1 MKTNHTYR
9 RVAIIALLV
18 LTALLTIGL
27 RGTLPDKTYLVVE
40 AKDYMGPPIYPI
52 PSQPSTVEN
61 FSSGFGKW
69 FPSGEVSPNVTTTNG
84 MLYLTASFPSLDTTQ
99 AAVMQQRVNISIF
112 HTPLFSM
119 RLFAPEGLRYGVRFW
134 GIGQNGSEVP
144 IWYQTSPL
152 EHRPGNGWEKI
163 SVDLRSYSLASTGD
177 LVDNLTRIYLYMEA
191 PPSSAF
197 SGPQSL
203 ILQTLSFSQVRFFD
217 QPLGPGFQTY
227 VSIIGS
233 IPQAATG
240 NWKLER
246 VLFYVKATATP
257 QDPLTYAVSVT
268 NLHDP
273 YEATSAS
280 YNYAVSPGEE
290 ADEIL
295 QVNTYV
301 PTSLPFVYVGLT
313 GNLAIVFSTLQG
325 SFQSLDVNSVQLIFT
340 TQGLSWSVQPDP
352 NQAALSTALLMTGIL
367 AMPMAGL
374 VSMYYAREK
383 LSTRQKLIVILVG
396 SLVLR
401 FALAT
406 FTGHAWDMEQ
416 WTQTARRY
424 YESGQFTLQ
433 SFPTLPVYYFLLLG
447 SYSWYAL
454 LRLAGLPD
462 ITFMFLPTR
471 AIESIF
477 IKAPSIVADAVS
489 TVMVYRILR
498 SSTGNEKATWYASL
512 FALNPLTIL
521 VSSVWGMYD
530 SIMVA
535 FLLIGI
541 EQWQKK
547 SHVRSSVSLILS
559 ALTKLVGTFT
569 LVILDLELLFNKRV
583 FKLMTALG
591 VCAVIAF
598 TLLYLQLG
606 EFFYVTF
613 VERIFGLSAVVRSP
627 FGGLSNPFGN
637 PSQYALA
644 SLGFSL
650 PTLFA
655 YAAFT
660 LVLLLS
666 VGIFV
671 KLREKNVV
679 EAAVLSTLT
688 AVIGYYLSYPYVYL
702 QHYVWII
709 PLLIIYL
716 SFKRSNI
723 AGVFPTLF
731 GFVTVLLGV
740 ASTVSFGYF
749 VTGVPYIQI
758 LALEGYHHHIV
769 VFGLVMIL
777 MLAITIVPL
786 WARFNNLSTRLA
798 SLYLLC
804 VIADAFSIAY
814 ILIPARIG

>member
-1 MKTNHTYR
+1 MSIIR
-9 RVAIIALLV
+9 RYWRQAIITLLV
-18 LTALLTIGL
+18 LTVLLAIGL

-40 AKDYMGPPIYPI
+40 AKNYMEPPLYPTT
-52 PSQPSTVEN
+52 SQPSFVEN
-61 FSSGFGKW
+61 FSSGFGRW
-69 FPSGEVSPNVTTTNG
+69 FPSGEVSPNITTTNG
-84 MLYLTASFPSLDTTQ
+84 MLYMTASFPSVDTTQ
-99 AAVMQQRVNISIF
+99 DAVMQQLVNISIS

-119 RLFAPEGLRYGVRFW
+119 RLFAPEGLRYGARFW
-134 GIGQNGSEVP
+134 GIRQNGTEVP
-144 IWYQTSPL
+144 VWYQTSPL
-152 EHRPGNGWEKI
+152 EHRAANGWETI
-163 SVDLRSYSLASTGD
+163 SVDLRSYSLASTGY
-177 LVDNLTRIYLYMEA
+177 LVDNLTRIYLYLET
-191 PPSSAF
+191 PPSSVI

-203 ILQTLSFSQVRFFD
+203 ILQTLSFSQVQLFD
-217 QPLGPGFQTY
+217 HPLETGFQTY

-246 VLFYVKATATP
+246 VLVYVKATSTP
-257 QDPLTYAVSVT
+257 QSPLTYAVYVT

-273 YEATSAS
+273 YEPTSGS
-280 YNYAVSPGEE
+280 YNYEVSPGEE

-295 QVNTYV
+295 QVNAYL
-301 PTSLPFVYVGLT
+301 PTSLPLVYVGLT
-313 GNLAIVFSTLQG
+313 GNLAIVFSAALG

-340 TQGLSWSVQPDP
+340 TQGLSGNVQPDP
-352 NQAALSTALLMTGIL
+352 NQAALSTALLMAGTL
-367 AMPMAGL
+367 AVPVAGL
-374 VSMYYAREK
+374 FSIHYVRKK
-383 LSTRQKLIVILVG
+383 LSTRRKLIIVLVA

-424 YESGQFTLQ
+424 YESGEFTLQ

-454 LRLAGLPD
+454 LRLASLPD
-462 ITFMFLPTR
+462 ITFMFLPSR

-477 IKAPSIVADAVS
+477 IKAPSIVADALS
-489 TVMVYRILR
+489 TVMIYRILR
-498 SSTGNEKATWYASL
+498 SSTGKERAAWYASL
-512 FALNPLTIL
+512 FALNPLTIF

-541 EQWQKK
+541 EQWQKR
-547 SHVRSSVSLILS
+547 SHVRSSVWLILS
-559 ALTKLVGTFT
+559 ALTKLVGAFT

-591 VCAVIAF
+591 VCAGIAF
-598 TLLYLQLG
+598 ALLYLQLG

-613 VERIFGLSAVVRSP
+613 VERIVGLSAVIRSP

-644 SLGFSL
+644 SLGLSL
-650 PTLFA
+650 PALFN
-655 YAAFT
+655 YVAFAS
-660 LVLLLS
+660 VLLLS

-671 KLREKNVV
+671 KIRKTNVV
-679 EAAVLSTLT
+679 EATVLSTLG
-688 AVIGYYLSYPYVYL
+688 AVIGYYLFYPSVYV

-709 PLLIIYL
+709 PLLILYL
-716 SFKRSNI
+716 SFKKSNI
-723 AGVFPTLF
+723 AGVFPLLF

-740 ASTVSFGYF
+740 SSTVSFGYF

-758 LALEGYHHHIV
+758 PALEGYHQHIV
-769 VFGLVMIL
+769 VFGVVIIS
-777 MLAITIVPL
+777 MLALAILPL
-786 WARFNNLSTRLA
+786 WARFSNLSTRLA
-798 SLYLLC
+798 TLYLLC
-804 VIADAFSIAY
+804 AVADTFSIAY